1 MIELYVIKLTLG
13 QGFFN
18 KPFKLLRKNIFTKGY
33 TMEEKR
39 YTIKDAAARTGLS
52 ISALRYYDKEGLI
65 PQLER
70 SESGIRLYSERDMAW
85 LGLICCLKNSG
96 MSIEKIKEFMHAC
109 LGGED
114 TAEERRL
121 LLEEHKASILEKMK
135 MLENSLNIVNYKLEH
150 YREIGTFHIDS

>member
-1 MIELYVIKLTLG
+1 
-13 QGFFN
+13 
-18 KPFKLLRKNIFTKGY
+18 
-33 TMEEKR
+33 MEEKR

-70 SESGIRLYSERDMAW
+70 SESGIRLYRERDMAW

-96 MSIEKIKEFMHAC
+96 MSIEKIKEFMQAC

-114 TAEERRL
+114 TVEKRRL
-121 LLEEHKASILEKMK
+121 LLEEHKAAILEKMK
-135 MLENSLNIVNYKLEH
+135 LLENSLNIVNFKLEH
-150 YREIGTFHIDS
+150 YKEIGTFHIDS